1 MAGPLIRLGDKTSHG
16 GTVVEAS
23 THSTTGGKGIARMGD
38 KATCPLHGTTSIA
51 SGDSRPLPDWL
62 KGTLLAG
69 VIFFAC
75 WAGAITWWRMNRS
88 APAGGE
94 LALYLLGVP
103 SLLVLAFIVGHRLLG
118 QGTAA
123 PTVLVRQAAVQDG
136 VAPAQAA
143 TLAILAAAVRSA
155 HGVSPEELAA
165 TLAAGK
171 ASADLDPEL
180 VDDDGF
186 PIMSVRSPDARNE
199 AQQEEIA
206 DWLAHHGMADLAF
219 GDEQWRALVLGSA
232 VVEEL
237 ASRAVS
243 QLLPGDGKPPLL
255 RLAPL
260 LPADWSPDHRQ
271 AAAMWFEHLAG
282 RCGWPAGH
290 IALAAEAAP
299 GLPAAIPSVLLDRL
313 ARDAAAGDAPVV
325 ALVMACASHVGDDTV
340 ARWSADGSLFTSAHP
355 QGWIPG
361 EGAAGLLLA
370 DVDQVRAVDG
380 VRFAL
385 LEPLHESR
393 RTISADETRRAD
405 ASALGEAA
413 ERALARHGNG
423 DGAVTRI
430 VADTGHR
437 SSRVIELMGFMVGSM
452 PQLDEVDDAVRVGEA
467 CGACATVPFIAA
479 LAVASHYALE
489 EEGPVLCISN
499 EDPYRRSAALLQSGS
514 MLS

>member
-1 MAGPLIRLGDKTSHG
+1 M
-16 GTVVEAS
+16 
-23 THSTTGGKGIARMGD
+23 STTTD
-38 KATCPLHGTTSIA
+38 TTDSVAIGA
-51 SGDSRPLPDWL
+51 SRPLPDWL
-62 KGTLLAG
+62 KGALLAG
-69 VIFFAC
+69 CIFFAC
-75 WAGAITWWRMNRS
+75 WAGAITWWRLNRS

-103 SLLVLAFIVGHRLLG
+103 SLLVLAFFVGHRLLG
-118 QGTAA
+118 RSTVRTAA
-123 PTVLVRQAAVQDG
+123 PAVAGRQASAQDG
-136 VAPAQAA
+136 AAPAPHAA
-143 TLAILAAAVRSA
+143 TLAILGAAVRSA
-155 HGVSPEELAA
+155 HGVSPAELAA
-165 TLAAGK
+165 TLAAGT
-171 ASADLDPEL
+171 ARADLDPEL

-199 AQQEEIA
+199 ALQEQIA
-206 DWLAHHGMADLAF
+206 DWLAHHGLADAGF
-219 GDEQWRALVLGSA
+219 GEEQWRALVLGSA

-237 ASRAVS
+237 AARAVA
-243 QLLPGDGKPPLL
+243 QLLPADGKPPLL

-260 LPADWSPDHRQ
+260 LPPDWSPDQRQ
-271 AAAMWFEHLAG
+271 AAAMWFEHLAE
-282 RCGWPAGH
+282 RCGWPA
-290 IALAAEAAP
+290 AQVAFAAEAAP
-299 GLPAAIPSVLLDRL
+299 GLPIALPSVLLDGL
-313 ARDAAAGDAPVV
+313 ARDAAAADAPGIASGNAPVI
-325 ALVMACASHVGDDTV
+325 ALVVACASHIGADSV
-340 ARWSADGSLFTSAHP
+340 ARWSADGTLFTSAHP
-355 QGWIPG
+355 HGRIPG

-370 DVDQVRAVDG
+370 DLSQAPAIG
-380 VRFAL
+380 NAPFAL

-393 RTISADETRRAD
+393 RAISADETRRAD

-467 CGACATVPFIAA
+467 CGASAAVPFITA
-479 LAVASHYALE
+479 LAIASHHALD

-514 MLS
+514 ISS

>member
-1 MAGPLIRLGDKTSHG
+1 M
-16 GTVVEAS
+16 
-23 THSTTGGKGIARMGD
+23 STTTD
-38 KATCPLHGTTSIA
+38 TTDSVAIGA
-51 SGDSRPLPDWL
+51 SRPLPDWL
-62 KGTLLAG
+62 KGSLLAG
-69 VIFFAC
+69 CIFFAC
-75 WAGAITWWRMNRS
+75 WAGAITWWRLNRS

-103 SLLVLAFIVGHRLLG
+103 SLLVLAFFVGFRLLD
-118 QGTAA
+118 QRTARPAA
-123 PTVLVRQAAVQDG
+123 PATLVRQASVQDNAAA
-136 VAPAQAA
+136 APQAA

-171 ASADLDPEL
+171 ARADLDPEL

-186 PIMSVRSPDARNE
+186 PIMSVRSPDARDE
-199 AQQEEIA
+199 ALQEDIA
-206 DWLAHHGMADLAF
+206 HWLAHHGMADAGF
-219 GDEQWRALVLGSA
+219 VDEQWRALVLGSA

-237 ASRAVS
+237 AARAVA
-243 QLLPGDGKPPLL
+243 QLLPADGKPPLL

-260 LPADWSPDHRQ
+260 LPPDWSPDQRQ
-271 AAAMWFEHLAG
+271 AAAMWFEHLVE
-282 RCGWPAGH
+282 RCGWPAAH
-290 IALAAEAAP
+290 VACAAEAAP
-299 GLPAAIPSVLLDRL
+299 GLPAAIPSVLLDGL
-313 ARDAAAGDAPVV
+313 ARDAAAGDAPGIASVI
-325 ALVMACASHVGDDTV
+325 ALVMACASHIGDSTV
-340 ARWSADGSLFTSAHP
+340 ARWSADGSLFTSTHP
-355 QGWIPG
+355 QGRIPG

-370 DVDQVRAVDG
+370 DLDQVAAIGDA
-380 VRFAL
+380 RFAL

-393 RTISADETRRAD
+393 RAISADETRRAD

-452 PQLDEVDDAVRVGEA
+452 PQLDEVDDAIRVGEA
-467 CGACATVPFIAA
+467 CGASAAVPFITA
-479 LAVASHYALE
+479 LAVASHYALD

-499 EDPYRRSAALLQSGS
+499 EDPYRRSAALLQSGGAFS
-514 MLS
+514 